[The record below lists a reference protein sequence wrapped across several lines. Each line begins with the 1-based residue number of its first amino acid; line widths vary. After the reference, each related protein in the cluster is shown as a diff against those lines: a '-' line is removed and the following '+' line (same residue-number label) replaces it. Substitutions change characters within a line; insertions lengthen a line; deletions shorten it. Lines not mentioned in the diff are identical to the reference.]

1 MIDGLQ
7 QAQRLATLLSGAIRG
22 AGLYPPG
29 HPASLQPF
37 REMEPVIQA
46 LQREGGERNEV
57 RMAVVDGVL
66 SVGEHIFF
74 APPAPL
80 QELINRL
87 DEKGVT
93 GLILKPGVTAQ
104 DLTVLARLMADSSGT
119 VSELG
124 DGLKHAGVQLIEV
137 MEEDPLSHTYN
148 EAMSAVRDIFDEIG
162 KGRIPNSRRMLT
174 VVSSLASAAIKEPAA
189 LLGLALIKD
198 YDNYTFQHSVNV
210 GVLSMALSASMGH
223 KEPEVEE
230 SGLAGFLHDIGK
242 TRVDKVILN
251 KPGKL
256 SSDEFVEM
264 KKHPEYGAAI
274 VREME
279 GVPEKVAEAVLG
291 HHIRYDRAGY
301 PEWARELP
309 FGDTSGIVA
318 VADFYDATTTL
329 RSYQSPML
337 PTQAVKEIHKASGTS
352 LDGTIVERFMELTGK
367 YPTGSLVRLDSNEL
381 AVVFTPS
388 TQPCGAAVVKVVT
401 DAYGDMLAEPE
412 LRSLLSSGE
421 CIVDLVD
428 PMVKGIDVS
437 RYF

>member
-1 MIDGLQ
+1 MINGLQ
-7 QAQRLATLLSGAIRG
+7 HAQRLATLLSGAIRG

-37 REMEPVIQA
+37 RDMEPVIQA
-46 LQREGGERNEV
+46 LQREAGEV
-57 RMAVVDGVL
+57 RLAVVDGVL

-74 APPAPL
+74 SPPAPL

-87 DEKGVT
+87 EEKGISGV
-93 GLILKPGVTAQ
+93 ILKPGVLAR
-104 DLTVLARLMADSSGT
+104 DLAVLARLMAEGSGT
-119 VSELG
+119 ASELG
-124 DGLKHAGVQLIEV
+124 EGLKRAGVQLIEV
-137 MEEDPLSHTYN
+137 MEEDALSHTYN

-174 VVSSLASAAIKEPAA
+174 VVSTLASAAIKEPAA

-223 KEPEVEE
+223 KEHEVEE

-264 KKHPEYGAAI
+264 RKHPEHGAAI

-291 HHIRYDRAGY
+291 HHIRHDRAGY
-301 PEWARELP
+301 PEWARTRS
-309 FGDTSGIVA
+309 FGVTSGIVA

-329 RSYQSPML
+329 RSYQRPML
-337 PTQAVKEIHKASGTS
+337 PTEAVKEIRKASGAS
-352 LDGTIVERFMELTGK
+352 LDGAIVERFLELTGK

-381 AVVFTPS
+381 AVIFTPS
-388 TQPCGAAVVKVVT
+388 TQPCGAAVVKVVV
-401 DAYGDMLAEPE
+401 DASGSMLAEPE
-412 LRSLLSSGE
+412 LRSLVPSDDS
-421 CIVDLVD
+421 IVDLVD
-428 PMVKGIDVS
+428 PLVKGIDVS